1 MLVNGDWLMENLF
14 KWVNC
19 EILIRYLNYF

>member
-1 MLVNGDWLMENLF
+1 MSMNGEWMIENLF

-19 EILIRYLNYF
+19 VIPIRYLN